1 MRVSPV
7 DSSYAWLRLLV
18 SLGIATVGSAGMY
31 AVVVVLPAFQAD
43 FNIGR
48 GGASIPYTMVMAG
61 FGFGGLIV
69 TRIVDRYGIVRPLLA
84 CSIALGLSY
93 IQAGLST
100 SLVLLSLAHIQIG
113 AFGCAIVFAPL
124 LADISKWFT
133 KRRGLAIAICACG
146 NYLAGT
152 LWPPVMQSMVVDI
165 GWRETYFFIG
175 ILSTG
180 LMFPLVFFLN
190 RKPNASVSIASGG
203 SEGSSFDLGLTPNKL
218 AALLCVAGVACC
230 IAMAMPQVHLV
241 ALCGDRGYGPAVG
254 AQMLSLMLAC
264 GLVSRLGFGW
274 LSDRLGGLMTLLI
287 GSSLQCL
294 ALVCFLGANSLIS
307 VYAVSM
313 MFGLFQ
319 GGIVPSY
326 ALVVRE
332 FFPEVQAASRLGVII
347 LATVFGMAFGGWI
360 SGAIYDYTDSYQ
372 IAFAHGA
379 GWNLVNMAIIL
390 MLLMRSGRLKSLTWS
405 SA

>member
-1 MRVSPV
+1 
-7 DSSYAWLRLLV
+7 
-18 SLGIATVGSAGMY
+18 MY

-61 FGFGGLIV
+61 FGLGGLIV

-100 SLVLLSLAHIQIG
+100 SLVLLSIAHIQIG

-146 NYLAGT
+146 NYLAGAV
-152 LWPPVMQSMVVDI
+152 WPPVMQSMLVDI

-180 LMFPLVFFLN
+180 LMFPLIFFLN
-190 RKPNASVSIASGG
+190 RKPNESASIASGG
-203 SEGSSFDLGLTPNKL
+203 SEGSPYDLGLTPNKL
-218 AALLCVAGVACC
+218 TALLCVAGVSCC

-241 ALCGDRGYGPAVG
+241 ALCGDRGYGSAVG

-332 FFPEVQAASRLGVII
+332 FFTEVQAASRLGVII

-360 SGAIYDYTDSYQ
+360 SGVIYDYAGSYQ

-390 MLLMRSGRLKSLTWS
+390 MLLVRSGRLKNLIWS
-405 SA
+405 TA

>member
-1 MRVSPV
+1 MRVAEI
-7 DSSYAWLRLLV
+7 DSTYAWMRLLV

-31 AVVVVLPAFQAD
+31 AVVVVLPAFQVD
-43 FNIGR
+43 FDISR

-61 FGFGGLIV
+61 FGLGGLIV
-69 TRIVDRYGIVRPLLA
+69 TRLVARYGIVRSLLF
-84 CSIALGLSY
+84 CSVALGLSY
-93 IQAGLST
+93 IQGAFSE
-100 SLVLLSLAHIQIG
+100 SLLLLSLAHIQIG
-113 AFGCAIVFAPL
+113 AFGNAIVFAPL

-152 LWPPVMQSMVVDI
+152 LWPPIMQAMLADV
-165 GWRETYFFIG
+165 GWRETYVFIG
-175 ILSTG
+175 FLSTA

-190 RKPNASVSIASGG
+190 RKPATTVNISKGG
-203 SEGSSFDLGLTPNKL
+203 SEGSSYDLGLTPNML
-218 AALLCVAGVACC
+218 SALLCFAGIACC

-287 GSSLQCL
+287 GSSLQCF
-294 ALVCFLGANSLIS
+294 ALLCFLGADSLVSI
-307 VYAVSM
+307 YAVSM

-332 FFPEVQAASRLGVII
+332 FFPEAQAANRLGII
-347 LATVFGMAFGGWI
+347 VLATVFGMAFGGWV
-360 SGAIYDYTDSYQ
+360 SGAIYDHTGTYQ
-372 IAFAHGA
+372 VAFAHGA
-379 GWNLVNMAIIL
+379 GWNLVNVAIIL
-390 MLLMRSGRLKSLTWS
+390 MLLVRSGRLRSPVWNT
-405 SA
+405 A

>member
-133 KRRGLAIAICACG
+133 KRRGLAISICACG

-152 LWPPVMQSMVVDI
+152 LWPPVMQSMLVDI

-180 LMFPLVFFLN
+180 LMFPLIFFLN
-190 RKPNASVSIASGG
+190 RRPNESVSIASGG
-203 SEGSSFDLGLTPNKL
+203 SEGSPHDLGLTPNKL
-218 AALLCVAGVACC
+218 TAVLCVAGVSCC

-241 ALCGDRGYGPAVG
+241 ALCGDRGYGSAVG

-274 LSDRLGGLMTLLI
+274 LSDRLGGLVTLLI

-294 ALVCFLGANSLIS
+294 ALVCFLGANSLVS

-332 FFPEVQAASRLGVII
+332 FFPEAQAASRLGIII

-360 SGAIYDYTDSYQ
+360 SGAIYDYTGSYQ

-405 SA
+405 TA

>member
-1 MRVSPV
+1 M
-7 DSSYAWLRLLV
+7 L
-18 SLGIATVGSAGMY
+18 
-31 AVVVVLPAFQAD
+31 
-43 FNIGR
+43 
-48 GGASIPYTMVMAG
+48 
-61 FGFGGLIV
+61 
-69 TRIVDRYGIVRPLLA
+69 
-84 CSIALGLSY
+84 
-93 IQAGLST
+93 
-100 SLVLLSLAHIQIG
+100 
-113 AFGCAIVFAPL
+113 
-124 LADISKWFT
+124 
-133 KRRGLAIAICACG
+133 
-146 NYLAGT
+146 
-152 LWPPVMQSMVVDI
+152 VDI

-180 LMFPLVFFLN
+180 LMFPLIFFLN
-190 RKPNASVSIASGG
+190 RKPNESVSLASGG
-203 SEGSSFDLGLTPNKL
+203 SEGSPHDLGLTPNKL
-218 AALLCVAGVACC
+218 TALLCVAGVSCC

-241 ALCGDRGYGPAVG
+241 ALCGDRGYGSAVG

-294 ALVCFLGANSLIS
+294 ALVCFLGANSLVS

-332 FFPEVQAASRLGVII
+332 FFPEAQAASRLGIII

-360 SGAIYDYTDSYQ
+360 SGAIYDYTSSYQ

-379 GWNLVNMAIIL
+379 GWNLVNVAIIL
-390 MLLMRSGRLKSLTWS
+390 MLLVRSGRLKSLAWNT
-405 SA
+405 A